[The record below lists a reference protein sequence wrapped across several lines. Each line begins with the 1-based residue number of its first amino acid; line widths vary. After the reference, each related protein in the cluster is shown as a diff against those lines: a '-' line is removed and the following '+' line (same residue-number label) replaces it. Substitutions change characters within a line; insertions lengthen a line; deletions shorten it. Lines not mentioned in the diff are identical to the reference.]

1 MCLYL
6 GVVEHLVDVVAY
18 CVCRVLELSLVTFMM
33 MCSTA
38 KAKLAN
44 VQLTFASSS
53 NRNNELTLAEQ

>member
-33 MCSTA
+33 MCNTA
-38 KAKLAN
+38 KAKL
-44 VQLTFASSS
+44 QLTFA
-53 NRNNELTLAEQ
+53 NNKNNELALAEQ

>member
-18 CVCRVLELSLVTFMM
+18 CVCRMLELTLVTFMM

-38 KAKLAN
+38 KAKLASGN
-44 VQLTFASSS
+44 S
-53 NRNNELTLAEQ
+53 NNNELTLAEQ

>member
-38 KAKLAN
+38 KAKL
-44 VQLTFASSS
+44 QLTFASSS
-53 NRNNELTLAEQ
+53 SRNNELTLVEQ